1 MFAASSLRIFIRKSG
16 KMSRKKPC
24 GWASKSEDSLVPVA
38 VSRSRTVTVTSTG
51 PLLWTD
57 QPCGRS

>member
-1 MFAASSLRIFIRKSG
+1 MFAAFSLRIFMRNSG

-24 GWASKSEDSLVPVA
+24 GWASKSEDSLVPAA
-38 VSRSRTVTVTSTG
+38 VGWSRMVTVTSTG